1 MIVWPKTQS
10 RVHVAVALFMGVVFG
25 AVVEANGTLPLGI
38 LTGAATAAGYYYAS
52 MHRYFTRLKLARQ
65 PFPESWRSV
74 LGHCVPFYRALDPAG
89 RARFET
95 DVRLFLAEQN
105 IYGLRGSEVAEDV
118 RLLIAASAAMIG
130 HGIPEWEW
138 PGVRDILV
146 YPTAFDEEYE
156 TADENPVSGIVHQQ
170 GPVIFS
176 ERDLRRAFCGGA
188 GDQGNVG
195 LHEMAHVMDM
205 VDGDADGVPPGMS
218 ASIAGPWIRIM
229 AERIRQIR
237 DPRSRT
243 LLRAYAGENEA
254 EFFAVAVE
262 AFFGRPREMKRRDPE
277 LYAMLAHYLNLDTAS
292 IMARLRTNPTT
303 PLRHIPGEPQHD

>member
-10 RVHVAVALFMGVVFG
+10 RVHIAVALTMGVVFG
-25 AVVEANGTLPLGI
+25 AVVEANGTLGLGI
-38 LTGAATAAGYYYAS
+38 LTGIVTAAGYYYAS
-52 MHRYFTRLKLARQ
+52 MHRYLARLKLARQ
-65 PFPESWRSV
+65 PFPDSWRSILV
-74 LGHCVPFYRALDPAG
+74 RCVPFYRALDPNG
-89 RARFET
+89 RNRFET
-95 DVRLFLAEQN
+95 DIRLFLAEQN

-156 TADENPVSGIVHQQ
+156 MADDNPVAGIVHQQ

-176 ERDLRRAFCGGA
+176 ERDLRRAFCGGTD
-188 GDQGNVG
+188 GEGNVG

-237 DPRSRT
+237 DPRSRN

-277 LYAMLAHYLNLDTAS
+277 LYAMLSHYLNLDTAS
-292 IMARLRTNPTT
+292 IMARLRKSPAE
-303 PLRHIPGEPQHD
+303 PLPQIPKDPHHD